1 MAIRVIRI
9 AGLVIVVL
17 CWRWALRGER
27 SDLANLLMI
36 FSAPLLSYPISLF
49 GRQLLAERAT
59 LKRVEWTN
67 VLVHYAMMIA
77 LGVSIFPAI
86 QSIMT
91 EPRGVVLLPRQL
103 GVALEL
109 ITGFATAFTVFNLA
123 WRGLGAPFAV
133 KPSSRLATDW
143 LYAWTRNPMLLC
155 TLALLLSIGLRHG
168 SPWFL
173 IWLAVTVAPAWIF
186 FIKIYE
192 EPELAIRFGPSYLN
206 YKARTSFLW
215 PRRPRIT
222 VQARAQNSLS

>member
-9 AGLVIVVL
+9 AGLVLIVL

-27 SDLANLLMI
+27 TDFANLVLI
-36 FSAPLLSYPISLF
+36 FSAPLCSYPISLF
-49 GRQLLAERAT
+49 GRRLLAARPT

-67 VLVHYAMMIA
+67 TFVHYAIMIA

-86 QSIMT
+86 QSITT
-91 EPRGVVLLPRQL
+91 EPRGGVLLPRPL

-109 ITGFATAFTVFNLA
+109 ITGFATVFTVFNLA

-155 TLALLLSIGLRHG
+155 TLALLLSVGLRHG

-173 IWLAVTVAPAWIF
+173 VWLCVSVAPAWIF

-192 EPELAIRFGPSYLN
+192 ERELAIRFGPSYLD

-215 PRRPRIT
+215 PRRPRIA
-222 VQARAQNSLS
+222 VQARAQNSHA